1 MDFSLKQKWRL
12 KMSMKPQNT
21 KLRTQVQPTRKDD
34 YVVWDGVVSQLGRR
48 VRKTRETWVVQ
59 TRIGGKTKRRTLGAC
74 GEIKVDAARVLA
86 QAYLDELTK
95 PDSEASGDTTLA
107 DFAERF
113 LQDCRGQW
121 KPATLR
127 GHGHNLTGQILPF
140 FGTRRIAGIGRGDV
154 LDWQRGLALSAGTR
168 NRALAVLSSLMRHA
182 ELTGL
187 RPPGSNPCAGL
198 RRHKTSFNAQYLDA
212 AGYRKLAI
220 ALSEAAEAHPI
231 EVAVIRFLTLT
242 GARRGEVEGL
252 TWSMIDKN
260 RAALPDAK
268 CGPRAI
274 WMGRPVIK
282 LLASLPRTNNH
293 VFASGNIPA
302 LRTKVT
308 TLWNGMR
315 GQIGKPKLRLHDLRH
330 SFASVAVNSG
340 LDLQVVGGL
349 LGHSDLGTTAGY
361 AHLDEKR
368 VAAASQRVGKH
379 LDAALAPVKR
389 KHKSKPNIFEVY
401 LKSKLRL
408 ITFCDQK
415 QLDPLHFQKELVEW
429 RKSQSKRRAG
439 Q

>member
-1 MDFSLKQKWRL
+1 
-12 KMSMKPQNT
+12 MSMKSQNT
-21 KLRTQVQPTRKDD
+21 KRNVKVLPVQKDD
-34 YVVWDGVVSQLGRR
+34 YAVWDEILSQLGRR
-48 VRKTRETWVVQ
+48 VRKNRETWIVQ
-59 TRIGGKTKRRTLGAC
+59 TRVDGKTKRRTLGAC
-74 GEIKVDAARVLA
+74 GEIKVEAARALA
-86 QAYLDELTK
+86 QACLEELTK
-95 PDSEASGDTTLA
+95 PNSSASGDATLA
-107 DFAERF
+107 EFAERF
-113 LQDCRGQW
+113 LGDCQGQW

-127 GHGHNLTGQILPF
+127 GHRHNLIGQILPF
-140 FGTRRIAGIGRGDV
+140 FGMRSLTEIGRGDV
-154 LDWQRGLALSAGTR
+154 LDWQRGLAVSAGTR

-212 AGYRKLAI
+212 VGYQKLADV
-220 ALSEAAEAHPI
+220 LSDAVEAHPV
-231 EVAVIRFLTLT
+231 EVSVIRFLTLT

-252 TWSMIDKN
+252 AWSMIDKN

-268 CGPRAI
+268 SGPRAI

-282 LLASLPRTNNH
+282 LLASLPRTNDD
-293 VFASGNIPA
+293 VFANGDIPA

-308 TLWNGMR
+308 TLWNR
-315 GQIGKPKLRLHDLRH
+315 LRVQIGKPKLRLHDLRH

-368 VAAASQRVGKH
+368 VAAASQRVGVH
-379 LDAALAPVKR
+379 LDAALSPVKR
-389 KHKSKPNIFEVY
+389 KRKSQPNIFEIY

-408 ITFCDQK
+408 VGFCSANN
-415 QLDPLHFQKELVEW
+415 LDPTRFQKELVEW
-429 RKSQSKRRAG
+429 RRTQSKRRAG

>member
-1 MDFSLKQKWRL
+1 
-12 KMSMKPQNT
+12 MSMKPQNT
-21 KLRTQVQPTRKDD
+21 KRAAKVLPVQKDD
-34 YVVWDGVVSQLGRR
+34 YVVWDDVLSQLGRR
-48 VRKTRETWVVQ
+48 VRKARETWVVQ
-59 TRIGGKTKRRTLGAC
+59 TRVDGKTKRRTLGAC
-74 GEIKVDAARVLA
+74 SKIKVEAARVLA
-86 QAYLDELTK
+86 QAYLDQLTK
-95 PDSEASGDTTLA
+95 PDSEASDDTTLA
-107 DFAERF
+107 DFAEQF

-127 GHGHNLTGQILPF
+127 GHRHNLSGQILPF
-140 FGTRRIAGIGRGDV
+140 FGTHRIAGIGRGDV

-198 RRHKTSFNAQYLDA
+198 RRHKSGFNAEYLDA
-212 AGYRKLAI
+212 AGYHKLAD
-220 ALSEAAEAHPI
+220 ALSDAVEAHPV
-231 EVAVIRFLTLT
+231 EVSVIRFLTLT

-252 TWSMIDKN
+252 AWSMIDKN

-268 CGPRAI
+268 SGPRAI

-282 LLASLPRTNNH
+282 LLASLPRTNDD
-293 VFASGNIPA
+293 VFANGDIPA

-308 TLWNGMR
+308 TLWNR
-315 GQIGKPKLRLHDLRH
+315 LRVQIGKPKLRLHDLRH

-368 VAAASQRVGKH
+368 VAAASQRVGVH

-389 KHKSKPNIFEVY
+389 KRKSQPNIFEIY

-408 ITFCDQK
+408 VAFCDQK
-415 QLDPLHFQKELVEW
+415 QLDATQFQKELVEW
-429 RKSQSKRRAG
+429 RKSQNKQRAG

>member
-1 MDFSLKQKWRL
+1 
-12 KMSMKPQNT
+12 MSMIPQNT
-21 KLRTQVQPTRKDD
+21 KRAVKVQPVQKDD
-34 YVVWDGVVSQLGRR
+34 YAVWDEILSQLGRR
-48 VRKTRETWVVQ
+48 VRKNRETWIVQ
-59 TRIGGKTKRRTLGAC
+59 TRVGGKTKRRTLGAC
-74 GEIKVDAARVLA
+74 GEIRIEAARALA

-107 DFAERF
+107 DFAARF
-113 LQDCRGQW
+113 LQDCQGQW

-127 GHGHNLTGQILPF
+127 GHIHNLSGQILPF
-140 FGTRRIAGIGRGDV
+140 FGMRSLTEIGRGDV
-154 LDWQRGLALSAGTR
+154 LDWQRGLAVSAGTR

-198 RRHKTSFNAQYLDA
+198 RRHKTSFNADYLDA

-220 ALSEAAEAHPI
+220 ALTEAAEANPI

-242 GARRGEVEGL
+242 GSRRGEVEGL

-274 WMGRPVIK
+274 WMGRPVTK
-282 LLASLPRTNNH
+282 LLAGLPKTNDY
-293 VFASGNIPA
+293 VFANGNIPV
-302 LRTKVT
+302 LRAKVT
-308 TLWNGMR
+308 ALWNR
-315 GQIGKPKLRLHDLRH
+315 LRVQIGKPKLRLHDLRH

-361 AHLDEKR
+361 AHLDETR
-368 VAAASQRVGKH
+368 VAAASQRVGVH
-379 LDAALAPVKR
+379 LDAALSPVKR
-389 KHKSKPNIFEVY
+389 RRKSNITIYETY
-401 LKSKLRL
+401 LNSRLRMA
-408 ITFCDQK
+408 TFCTK
-415 QLDPLHFQKELVEW
+415 NNLDPAHFQKELVEW
-429 RKSQSKRRAG
+429 RRTQSKRRAG